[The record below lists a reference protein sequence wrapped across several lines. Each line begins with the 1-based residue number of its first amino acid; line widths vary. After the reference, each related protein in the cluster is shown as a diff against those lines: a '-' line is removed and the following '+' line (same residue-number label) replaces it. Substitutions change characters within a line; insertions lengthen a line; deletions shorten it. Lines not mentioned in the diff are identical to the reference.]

1 MLFRSNTNCHVRL
14 GSSLI
19 YNQIMYFVSFSRR
32 KWSMTKYKIKVL
44 LTGCVCDPFVDG
56 FVDLR
61 LHIVVV
67 HYHVQ
72 SVSFPVSVHH

>member
-1 MLFRSNTNCHVRL
+1 
-14 GSSLI
+14 
-19 YNQIMYFVSFSRR
+19 
-32 KWSMTKYKIKVL
+32 MTKYKIKVL